1 MSGSTVDA
9 LRGAPLPA
17 RPMSAFVASA
27 DERPERFRRAA
38 ITRTEWSHG
47 PCRRRAQSHATTLPP
62 SSDAICRSSAPQKV
76 HTVFLVSSAPPLKRT
91 DFYQMVLHRP
101 VEPAPVFSKFKLLGG
116 F

>member
-1 MSGSTVDA
+1 
-9 LRGAPLPA
+9 
-17 RPMSAFVASA
+17 MSAFVASA

-62 SSDAICRSSAPQKV
+62 SSDAICRSSAPLKV
-76 HTVFLVSSAPPLKRT
+76 HTVYLVSSAPPLKRT

-101 VEPAPVFSKFKLLGG
+101 VEPAPFSGNNIETHSSNARG
-116 F
+116 RA